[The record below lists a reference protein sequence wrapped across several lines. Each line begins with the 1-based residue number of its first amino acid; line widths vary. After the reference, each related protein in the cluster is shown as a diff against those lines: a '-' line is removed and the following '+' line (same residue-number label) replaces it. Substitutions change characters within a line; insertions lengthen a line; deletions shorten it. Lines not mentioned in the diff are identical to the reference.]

1 MASVSCL
8 EGWSKYFWIKFK
20 TAMTHTMS
28 APSPNQ
34 ICAYRLSITM
44 KFFQCVTIHLY
55 TSKTWIR
62 VLCVSVG
69 HVWFYACSSI
79 WLSIQSSSSCYLL
92 IISFKSGKRLE
103 IVCSFPSAY
112 FQAFLKYSSSTF
124 KSSLA
129 NHVLECYPCFQWPFT
144 QHWFVPH
151 FSTVLIST
159 SSMAS
164 CWWFSC
170 YLKWKPK
177 GEWPCWRLTLHV
189 NFLM

>member
-1 MASVSCL
+1 MA
-8 EGWSKYFWIKFK
+8 
-20 TAMTHTMS
+20 

-62 VLCVSVG
+62 ILCVSVG

-103 IVCSFPSAY
+103 IVCPVPSTY
-112 FQAFLKYSSSTF
+112 FQAFLKYSSLTF

-129 NHVLECYPCFQWPFT
+129 NHVSECYPCFQWPFS
-144 QHWFVPH
+144 HLLNIDLFLSFPH
-151 FSTVLIST
+151 CLSLPVR
-159 SSMAS
+159 
-164 CWWFSC
+164 
-170 YLKWKPK
+170 
-177 GEWPCWRLTLHV
+177 WPVADDFLAIWSESQKV
-189 NFLM
+189 NGRAGGCPYM